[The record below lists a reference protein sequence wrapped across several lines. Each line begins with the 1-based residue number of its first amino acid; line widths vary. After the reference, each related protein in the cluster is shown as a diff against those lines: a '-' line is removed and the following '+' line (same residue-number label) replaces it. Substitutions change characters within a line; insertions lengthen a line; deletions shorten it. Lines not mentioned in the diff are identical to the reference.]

1 LGLTAL
7 LRAPAEAM
15 PPAVAQGL
23 GSITSVLVAL
33 LDDLKTQM
41 TERKEM
47 EENGYRG
54 HGFWGGGDTDD
65 EGEYVDEDLG
75 DGGDDDPEDEK
86 EPLDEEALRA
96 LAMKARKFGQFD
108 PRGGDDDDDDDDSDD
123 DGMLT
128 DDECVTSPMDDV
140 DAFVA
145 FEETMRGASA
155 GDPGRFNAMTGGMD
169 QVRSILHWSP
179 YNPVGVVNADP

>member
-1 LGLTAL
+1 
-7 LRAPAEAM
+7 
-15 PPAVAQGL
+15 
-23 GSITSVLVAL
+23 
-33 LDDLKTQM
+33 
-41 TERKEM
+41 
-47 EENGYRG
+47 
-54 HGFWGGGDTDD
+54 
-65 EGEYVDEDLG
+65 
-75 DGGDDDPEDEK
+75 
-86 EPLDEEALRA
+86 
-96 LAMKARKFGQFD
+96 MKARKFGQFD
-108 PRGGDDDDDDDDSDD
+108 PRGGDDDDDDSDD